1 MTRPS
6 GADGGQLYARSLS
19 VSARSVAAPPR
30 LKEADPNFSPA
41 KLGSSPLRHS
51 ESTPAGHGGNP

>member
-30 LKEADPNFSPA
+30 LKEADPIFSSQA
-41 KLGSSPLRHS
+41 WKFASSS
-51 ESTPAGHGGNP
+51 